1 MLYYHTEAQRQMLR
15 EHAEQLTREMRRNP
29 DPTTPDVGRDRRTGG
44 VMISRLSRRLMIAFG
59 LVLTIAALAAPS
71 ANAKIRPVYSDH
83 GVALI
88 ASSSEPNPNLACSD
102 QGCIPIQPDSKPKP
116 SQVCSDQGCIPIQH
130 DSKPKPSQVC
140 SDQGCIPIS
149 PPQSEPNQVPNVS
162 DNPSGFDW
170 SKTGF
175 IVSLSMVGLLLLG
188 GGGLLAGKHNRRRRR
203 RLAAA

>member
-1 MLYYHTEAQRQMLR
+1 MFYYHTEAQRQMLR
-15 EHAEQLTREMRRNP
+15 EHAEQLTREMRHNP

-44 VMISRLSRRLMIAFG
+44 VMNSRLSRRLMIAFG
-59 LVLTIAALAAPS
+59 LVLTIAALAALS
-71 ANAKIRPVYSDH
+71 ANAKMQPVYSDH

-102 QGCIPIQPDSKPKP
+102 HGCTPIQPDSKSKP
-116 SQVCSDQGCIPIQH
+116 NQACSDHGCT
-130 DSKPKPSQVC
+130 
-140 SDQGCIPIS
+140 PIS
-149 PPQSEPNQVPNVS
+149 PPQSEPNQVPNVY

-188 GGGLLAGKHNRRRRR
+188 GGALLAGKHNRRRR
-203 RLAAA
+203 LAGA